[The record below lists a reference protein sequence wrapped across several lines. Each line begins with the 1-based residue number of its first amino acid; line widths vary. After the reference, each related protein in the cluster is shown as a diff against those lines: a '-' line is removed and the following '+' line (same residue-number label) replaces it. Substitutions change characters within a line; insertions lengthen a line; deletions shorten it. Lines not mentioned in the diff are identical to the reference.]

1 MIEGG
6 RVFFDAAA
14 QCLYE
19 ECGAAG
25 SVRED
30 FCLGQRVLRQEAF
43 RADAATGKVFFV
55 RHPLLTCAPQKS
67 AGERTQGTHALEVR
81 SSEIGF
87 GRAES
92 PEAFAPADSSLGKR
106 RTSGRFLLVFPF
118 MEEKRRNAPSPMA
131 DEGFLFRQ
139 FNPLNRF
146 FAGPIAAFACSR
158 GRSLIVMLRRTF
170 GRAQPQDAPAKS
182 SEALFRPCGARTI
195 DAGP

>member
-1 MIEGG
+1 MKVHFLTPHKGFVPSVARNDFRLRKASRIPVIEGG

-25 SVRED
+25 SVREA

-92 PEAFAPADSSLGKR
+92 PEAFAPADSTLGKR

-139 FNPLNRF
+139 FNPLNRCLLYTS
-146 FAGPIAAFACSR
+146 PSPR
-158 GRSLIVMLRRTF
+158 
-170 GRAQPQDAPAKS
+170 D
-182 SEALFRPCGARTI
+182 
-195 DAGP
+195 

>member
-92 PEAFAPADSSLGKR
+92 PEAFAPADSFSER
-106 RTSGRFLLVFPF
+106 DGRPEGSSWLFPSWKKSAGTLRAPWQMKDFFSDNSIPSTASSRARLRLL
-118 MEEKRRNAPSPMA
+118 RAP
-131 DEGFLFRQ
+131 EG
-139 FNPLNRF
+139 
-146 FAGPIAAFACSR
+146 
-158 GRSLIVMLRRTF
+158 
-170 GRAQPQDAPAKS
+170 
-182 SEALFRPCGARTI
+182 EA
-195 DAGP
+195 